1 VEVVMVAAWVEERV
15 GARAVAEV
23 ALVAAEE
30 AMEVEERVAARV
42 ASMVEMVETAVTRVA
57 AAKGEE
63 KVEV

>member
-23 ALVAAEE
+23 AVVAAEE

-42 ASMVEMVETAVTRVA
+42 ASMVETVETAVTRVA